1 MRDNWLTW
9 NQWNRIYELLHDG
22 FIHSNSGYKNFI
34 RKSFDMAIDIRCWLF
49 RNYIKLRSLKQEI
62 FNFMPF
68 PITRESLSS
77 AAGEMSIRKVQVDSS
92 ESVTC
97 AINETAQHSDNILAW
112 SYWKILQRTR
122 LSTHIAIFLLLRE
135 LLQNLH
141 ETSPLFHADTEK
153 LKEENVGCL
162 KNHLKHKY
170 LALSEQQRE
179 KANICVGT
187 ENKQRVWDV
196 QKVEKEFC

>member
-1 MRDNWLTW
+1 MLSTKPLSIQTAFLREV
-9 NQWNRIYELLHDG
+9 IG
-22 FIHSNSGYKNFI
+22 NS
-34 RKSFDMAIDIRCWLF
+34 
-49 RNYIKLRSLKQEI
+49 
-62 FNFMPF
+62 
-68 PITRESLSS
+68 
-77 AAGEMSIRKVQVDSS
+77 
-92 ESVTC
+92 
-97 AINETAQHSDNILAW
+97 
-112 SYWKILQRTR
+112 LQRTR

-141 ETSPLFHADTEK
+141 ETFFSPLFHADPEK

-187 ENKQRVWDV
+187 ENKQRVWYV
-196 QKVEKEFC
+196 QKVGKEFCLKFFIGESCE